1 MGVFHAGDRIYINLS
16 CSCLEAL
23 KSNRFCT
30 GAGLRNDPR
39 HHGNLSL
46 NVSAWLKSAPRYLLN
61 FLAVYWF
68 WANPITT
75 TLDSEKIFWAKLSL
89 SDAFCVKGGTTL
101 VQPIII
107 TRYKMQENHR
117 EPTKDLQSKELTTAI
132 SPLFC
137 ASSSAIPNQLETP
150 CHFWPIAHPK
160 RKSYPP
166 FSFPRD
172 CQCIAVE
179 ICNSPESSTLVF

>member
-1 MGVFHAGDRIYINLS
+1 MSWSIEKQSVLYGGWPSQWPTAS
-16 CSCLEAL
+16 WE
-23 KSNRFCT
+23 
-30 GAGLRNDPR
+30 P
-39 HHGNLSL
+39 
-46 NVSAWLKSAPRYLLN
+46 VSQRVSMAQKAPRYLLN

-150 CHFWPIAHPK
+150 CHFRPIAHPK

-166 FSFPRD
+166 FS
-172 CQCIAVE
+172 
-179 ICNSPESSTLVF
+179 SPGIVNA